1 MKILEVLDCFYP
13 NLDGPVNVISNLA
26 RILNEKGL
34 AEVEILVPDYPKN
47 RVELNGIK
55 IHRAP
60 SVKAP
65 EGYRSAVPFVNGK
78 VRRIIKNGGYDL
90 INCHSCFYLGKYAVK
105 YGKRYG
111 IPTIMTLHTKYRDDF
126 ERILKTKG
134 AQKFMLNFIMS
145 SVNAADYVSTVSN
158 GAAQVLREYG
168 YKGKDITVLRNATD
182 LDKCFVA
189 EDKKE
194 AIRAKYGFGKEFVF
208 LFVGRIVENKNV
220 DFSLK
225 ALSALKKSGK
235 TDFKFVIV
243 GNGPYKETLKNN
255 VLELGLK
262 ENVVFLDKVESRTE
276 LAEIYAMSDLFL
288 FPSEFDTCG
297 IVAIEAASVGLASAV
312 LDGTCASEL
321 IEHKVNGFKFKKD
334 VEAWKDGLLEI
345 IDYKEQE
352 NAGKEAQES
361 VYSNWESA
369 TIKYFEYYKNVLK
382 EKNK

>member
-47 RVELNGIK
+47 RVELEGIK

-78 VRRIIKNGGYDL
+78 VKRIIKNGGYDL

-111 IPTIMTLHTKYRDDF
+111 IPTIMTLHTKYKDDF

-134 AQKFMLNFIMS
+134 LQKFMLNFIMS
-145 SVNAADYVSTVSN
+145 SINAADYVSTVSN
-158 GAAQVLREYG
+158 GAVNVLREYG
-168 YKGKDITVLRNATD
+168 YKGKEVTVLRNATD
-182 LDKCFVA
+182 LDRCYIDK
-189 EDKKE
+189 DKKQ
-194 AIRAKYGFGKEFVF
+194 AIRQKYGIGKEFVF
-208 LFVGRIVENKNV
+208 LFVGRIVENKNI

-225 ALSALKKSGK
+225 TLKALKDGGIK
-235 TDFKFVIV
+235 DFKFVIV
-243 GNGPYKETLKNN
+243 GNGPYKENLKNTAC
-255 VLELGLK
+255 ELGLK
-262 ENVVFLDKVESRTE
+262 ENVLFFDKIESRAE
-276 LAEIYAMSDLFL
+276 LAEVYAMSDLFL

-334 VEAWKDGLLEI
+334 VDAWKEGLAEI
-345 IDYKEQE
+345 IKREEQE
-352 NAGKEAQES
+352 SAGIEAQKS

-369 TIKYFEYYKNVLK
+369 TARYFEYYQNVLK
-382 EKNK
+382 EKSE